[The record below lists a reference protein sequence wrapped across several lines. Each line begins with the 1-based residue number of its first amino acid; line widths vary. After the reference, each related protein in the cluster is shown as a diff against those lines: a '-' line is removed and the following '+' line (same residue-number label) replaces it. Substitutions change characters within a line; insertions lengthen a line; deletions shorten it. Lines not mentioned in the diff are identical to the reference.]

1 MAISTAGA
9 GATIQATDIRLG
21 RMLQEY
27 GLINDHQ
34 LFDAL
39 QTQAANGGRLA
50 SILVRRGCLSDMELA
65 EVATSRK
72 DTDVSTHNV
81 HLTLAP
87 VPVDCVSLPGAVA
100 MCLSLIVPEGVEWG
114 SGPSASCFATMNLI
128 LPDRGQRL
136 GGIGAWP
143 PCAGSFRAAVG
154 RSGRLGLRPRRPS
167 GRMRRCLSVG
177 RRWRV
182 SHPHRSQEWQPRA
195 GAGSGRGVREPRLFE
210 AGPAGPV
217 CGVHRPVGEQ
227 PGIGLPSLALP
238 IRP

>member
-72 DTDVSTHNV
+72 DQDHSTHNV

-87 VPVDCVSLPGAVA
+87 VPVDRVSLPGAVA
-100 MCLSLIVPEGVEWG
+100 MCLSLTVPEGVDWG
-114 SGPSASCFATMNLI
+114 SGPSASSTATCAASCG
-128 LPDRGQRL
+128 PS
-136 GGIGAWP
+136 GARRVAG
-143 PCAGSFRAAVG
+143 CA
-154 RSGRLGLRPRRPS
+154 RRPAAS
-167 GRMRRCLSVG
+167 G
-177 RRWRV
+177 
-182 SHPHRSQEWQPRA
+182 
-195 GAGSGRGVREPRLFE
+195 
-210 AGPAGPV
+210 
-217 CGVHRPVGEQ
+217 
-227 PGIGLPSLALP
+227 P
-238 IRP
+238 IRTGSPRTRRR

>member
-72 DTDVSTHNV
+72 DTDTSTHNV

-128 LPDRGQRL
+128 LPDEASNWVVSARGRHAQDRFELLSDDQVAL
-136 GGIGAWP
+136 GYDL
-143 PCAGSFRAAVG
+143 AV
-154 RSGRLGLRPRRPS
+154 
-167 GRMRRCLSVG
+167 
-177 RRWRV
+177 
-182 SHPHRSQEWQPRA
+182 
-195 GAGSGRGVREPRLFE
+195 
-210 AGPAGPV
+210 
-217 CGVHRPVGEQ
+217 RPVGCSDVFPLAAGGASAIHIDRKKGGRGPVQALVEACVSHDCLKRVP
-227 PGIGLPSLALP
+227 PGQYVEYIDLSVNSPESDFLA
-238 IRP
+238 